1 MANDT
6 KSPARGRSLAQRVA
20 AKALG
25 LDATEMDSGESRGG
39 LKNPFARGRGNED
52 GSEEDIVAN
61 CHIGVGSSFRGTLM
75 IEGTLLVDGDF
86 EGDILNC
93 DRIIVGPYGHVRADI
108 HVREAVVAG
117 VFDGGIQAEERI
129 DLLSGARVRGDLTS
143 HAIVI
148 DEGVRFSGRCTMLDE
163 NITGEP
169 KPVSSSGMA
178 SGGMG
183 GPSRGGTPRSP

>member
-1 MANDT
+1 MSNET
-6 KSPARGRSLAQRVA
+6 KSSPRGRSLAHRVA

-25 LDATEMDSGESRGG
+25 LDPSEMDSGESKGG
-39 LKNPFARGRGNED
+39 FRNLFTRAGNDE
-52 GSEEDIVAN
+52 GEGEEIVAN

-86 EGDILNC
+86 QGDILNC
-93 DRIIVGPYGHVRADI
+93 ERIIVGPYGHVRADV
-108 HVREAVVAG
+108 HVREAMVAG

-129 DLLSGARVRGDLTS
+129 DLLRGARVKGDLTS

-163 NITGEP
+163 NTTTE
-169 KPVSSSGMA
+169 SSSMSTGA
-178 SGGMG
+178 A
-183 GPSRGGTPRSP
+183 SRGGTQRST

>member
-1 MANDT
+1 MANET
-6 KSPARGRSLAQRVA
+6 KSSTRGRSLAQRVA

-25 LDATEMDSGESRGG
+25 LDPSEMDGGESKGILR
-39 LKNPFARGRGNED
+39 NPFARDRGEGD
-52 GSEEDIVAN
+52 EEEIVAN

-86 EGDILNC
+86 QGDILNC
-93 DRIIVGPYGHVRADI
+93 ERIIVGPYGHVRADV
-108 HVREAVVAG
+108 HVREAMVAG

-129 DLLSGARVRGDLTS
+129 DLLRGARVKGDLIS

-163 NITGEP
+163 NTTGESAP
-169 KPVSSSGMA
+169 AGQGVA
-178 SGGMG
+178 T
-183 GPSRGGTPRSP
+183 RGGTQRSI